1 MKTNEKSE
9 LLRNVATILRAIMK
23 KHMYSQKCV
32 DCGTEDTFFDDS
44 CNFVALH
51 ASLREFAMY
60 LENKVRYEE
69 MLKK

>member
-1 MKTNEKSE
+1 METNEKGE

-32 DCGTEDTFFDDS
+32 DCGTNDPFFEDS
-44 CNFVALH
+44 CNYVALH
-51 ASLREFAMY
+51 ASLVDFARY

-69 MLKK
+69 ILNK